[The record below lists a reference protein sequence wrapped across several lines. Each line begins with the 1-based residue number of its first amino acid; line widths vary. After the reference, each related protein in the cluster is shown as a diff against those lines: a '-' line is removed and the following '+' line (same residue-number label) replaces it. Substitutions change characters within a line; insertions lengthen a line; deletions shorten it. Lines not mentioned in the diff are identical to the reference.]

1 MSDEQKL
8 AGGFTSLLRDIF
20 DSSGSPDSQAVP
32 GGLHYPPF
40 RRGKAGGQDRAP
52 APWGEKCFFTVTHQ
66 CAAFGGR
73 GSSFGEW
80 ELLCYFLFTGFLL
93 AVFSHLG
100 DNGFK
105 SQSTVILWLEHFSS
119 SPPPPFLL
127 NTGSLVSTGETG
139 KWRRGK
145 GEEKT
150 YFGQGGAMHRIL
162 LFYIL
167 ESSLSRGFIGTKG

>member
-119 SPPPPFLL
+119 SPPPPPTFPVEHWKFGVYRRNWKMEKGKRGRENLFWAGRGYPQDTPIL
-127 NTGSLVSTGETG
+127 HPRIQLVQRVY
-139 KWRRGK
+139 W
-145 GEEKT
+145 
-150 YFGQGGAMHRIL
+150 H
-162 LFYIL
+162 
-167 ESSLSRGFIGTKG
+167 